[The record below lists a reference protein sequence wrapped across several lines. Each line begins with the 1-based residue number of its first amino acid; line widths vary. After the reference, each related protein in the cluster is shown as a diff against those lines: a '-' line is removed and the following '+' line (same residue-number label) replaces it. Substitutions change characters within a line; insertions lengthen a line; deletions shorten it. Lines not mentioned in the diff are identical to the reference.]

1 MGGYSQRLS
10 VFARLSVAVSLPL
23 ASAPPPV
30 FACGYH
36 DDVTMARGLLNWVYP
51 DALHVVGAMSA
62 AVAERRLP
70 TVDRDAEAPDLFGSR
85 YRRTTQA
92 LRQLAKA
99 FPSASGRVP
108 ASSFSIVL
116 IEPMLWTRFE
126 AAQGGLSTHV
136 HVTGPQPGDLVL
148 VSGEAVIVAVAVGR
162 LTMAEAVHLG
172 LVRLYGSER
181 QKADFIGAY
190 RSISGRSP
198 DAYQSGHLIRPNPA
212 NEVRGAAMPF
222 MRPAPMSLAARVT
235 SRFPASEVRGEDACE
250 PVRH

>member
-1 MGGYSQRLS
+1 MGGYSKPLS
-10 VFARLSVAVSLPL
+10 ALAWLSVAVLL
-23 ASAPPPV
+23 ALAPPPV
-30 FACGYH
+30 VACGYH

-51 DALHVVGAMSA
+51 DALHVMGAMSA

-70 TVDRDAEAPDLFGSR
+70 TVDRDAEAPDLFGSK
-85 YRRTTQA
+85 YRKTTHA
-92 LRQLAKA
+92 LQQLGKA
-99 FPSASGRVP
+99 FTLASGVP
-108 ASSFSIVL
+108 TSSFSIVL

-126 AAQGGLSTHV
+126 AVPGGLSTDV
-136 HVTGPQPGDLVL
+136 HVTGPKPGDLVL

-198 DAYQSGHLIRPNPA
+198 DAYQSGYLIRPNPA
-212 NEVRGAAMPF
+212 NEVREAATPF
-222 MRPAPMSLAARVT
+222 MRPAPMSLAARAI
-235 SRFPASEVRGEDACE
+235 SRSPASEVRGENACE
-250 PVRH
+250 LVRH